1 MLPGMD
7 GLTVCRKLR
16 EARVNTP
23 ILMLTA
29 RDAVRQ
35 RVNGLEEGADDYL
48 CKPFEYDE
56 LLARIRALLR
66 RENSIKRGRLEIA
79 DLVVDSAAHVAT
91 RNGRELALSAR
102 EYTLLEAL
110 AAHSGQILSRE
121 VIQERVW
128 LDEDS
133 TSNTVDVT
141 IKNLR
146 KKVDPPGAAKLIHT
160 VYGVGY
166 VLRTSSEAVSV

>member
-1 MLPGMD
+1 
-7 GLTVCRKLR
+7 
-16 EARVNTP
+16 
-23 ILMLTA
+23 MLTA

-79 DLVVDSAAHVAT
+79 DLVVDPAAHVAT

-146 KKVDPPGAAKLIHT
+146 KKVDPPGAVKLIHT

-166 VLRTSSEAVSV
+166 VLRTSSEAVPV